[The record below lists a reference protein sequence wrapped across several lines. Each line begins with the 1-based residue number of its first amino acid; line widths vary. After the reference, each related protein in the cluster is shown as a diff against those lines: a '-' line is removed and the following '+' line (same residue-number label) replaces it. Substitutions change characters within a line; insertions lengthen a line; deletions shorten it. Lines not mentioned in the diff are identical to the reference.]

1 MSETI
6 EISELDTRY
15 ERYRLASAGAEKML
29 LFSIRSYGI
38 RDPLQGVD
46 VNRKHLLLD
55 GFKRYRCA
63 KALHI
68 ATVPYRSIG
77 NDEVAGILE
86 LIRVSNAK
94 SLTIIEQ
101 ARLIEELCSVYKM
114 SNDDIARQLEKSKS
128 WVSMRAGLLREV
140 SDVVLEKL
148 FNGEFPTY
156 AYMYTLRQFMRM
168 NSTPRKDIDE
178 FVTSVAGRQLSIRD
192 IEVLA
197 HGYFKGGEDIR
208 QQIRQG
214 NISWS
219 LSRMKENG
227 RSKQS
232 DCSEFEQTLLRDLE
246 ITQKYM
252 QRVAC
257 KSKAQQFK
265 TNSFFAQANL
275 LAGGIIR
282 QLDSFNQAIR
292 EFYDTTGKKGGN
304 LQSP

>member
-15 ERYRLASAGAEKML
+15 EHYRLASAGAEKML
-29 LFSIRSYGI
+29 LFSIRSHGI

-46 VNRKHLLLD
+46 VGGKHLLLD

-68 ATVPYRSIG
+68 AMVPYRSMG
-77 NDEVAGILE
+77 SDEAAGILE
-86 LIRVSNAK
+86 LLRISNSK

-101 ARLIEELCSVYKM
+101 ARLIEELGSVYKM
-114 SNDDIARQLEKSKS
+114 SNEDIAGQLERSKS
-128 WVSMRAGLLREV
+128 WVSMRVGLLREV
-140 SDVVLEKL
+140 SDVVKEKL
-148 FNGEFPTY
+148 FSGEFPTY

-168 NSTPRKDIDE
+168 NSTAHKDIDE
-178 FVTSVAGRQLSIRD
+178 FVTSVAGKQLSIRA
-192 IEVLA
+192 IEALA
-197 HGYFKGGEDIR
+197 HGYFRGGEDIR
-208 QQIRQG
+208 QQIRLG

-219 LSRMKENG
+219 LSRIQESA
-227 RSKQS
+227 RTKQS
-232 DCSEFEQTLLRDLE
+232 DCSEFEQSLLRDLE

-257 KSKAQQFK
+257 KSKAQGWR

-304 LQSP
+304 I

>member
-1 MSETI
+1 MLETI

-15 ERYRLASAGAEKML
+15 EHYRLASAGAEKML
-29 LFSIRSYGI
+29 LLSIRSHGI

-68 ATVPYRSIG
+68 AMVPYRSIG
-77 NDEVAGILE
+77 NDEAAGILE

-101 ARLIEELCSVYKM
+101 ARLINELGSVYNM
-114 SNDDIARQLEKSKS
+114 SNDDIAGQLERSKS
-128 WVSMRAGLLREV
+128 WVSMRVGLLREV

-148 FNGEFPTY
+148 FSGEFPTY

-168 NSTPRKDIDE
+168 NSTAQKDIDE
-178 FVTSVAGRQLSIRD
+178 FVTSVAGKQLSIRD

-197 HGYFKGGEDIR
+197 HGYFRGGEDIR
-208 QQIRQG
+208 HQIRQG
-214 NISWS
+214 NIPWS
-219 LSRMKENG
+219 LSRIKESG
-227 RSKQS
+227 RAKQS
-232 DCSEFEQTLLRDLE
+232 DCSEFEQSLIRDLE

-252 QRVAC
+252 QRVTC

>member
-1 MSETI
+1 MTEMI

-15 ERYRLASAGAEKML
+15 ESYRLASSGAEKIL
-29 LFSIRSYGI
+29 LCSIRSYGI

-46 VNRKHLLLD
+46 VDQKHVLLD

-68 ATVPYRSIG
+68 ATVPYRSMG
-77 NDEVAGILE
+77 NDEAAGIVE

-101 ARLIEELCSVYKM
+101 ARLIEELGSVYKM

-128 WVSMRAGLLREV
+128 WVSMRVGLLREV

-168 NSTPRKDIDE
+168 NSTPQKDIDE
-178 FVTSVAGRQLSIRD
+178 FVTSVAGKQLSIRD

-208 QQIRQG
+208 HQIRHG

-219 LSRMKENG
+219 LSRMKESE
-227 RSKQS
+227 RLKQG
-232 DCSEFEQTLLRDLE
+232 DCSERELTLLRDLE

-252 QRVAC
+252 QRVTC
-257 KSKAQQFK
+257 KSKAERFK
-265 TNSFFAQANL
+265 TNSFYAQANL

-282 QLDSFNQAIR
+282 QLDNFNQAIR
-292 EFYDTTGKKGGN
+292 GLYDTTGEKVGN